1 MSKSYPNRQ
10 TLIIAIICLG
20 AVSATLLY
28 IRPEL
33 LSQKSN
39 WQNIQI
45 EPKSTISAPQ
55 NFIESSESDWKKA
68 FELTSSTTD
77 LTTKDKPLTITD
89 QLGRDFF
96 TKYVELRQNNLTT
109 DDQSVAKA
117 MDQTISSAINLVP
130 KAKVYNLTNITINT
144 SYNNDSLRIYANTV
158 GSVFA
163 KNAPKID
170 PTSIANEALEQENSL
185 VLEKLKPVISSYDK
199 LIKGIIITPVP
210 APLASYHLDLIN
222 SLSSMLFVSQELQ
235 YMISDPMRGVVAL
248 NQYVLARENIS
259 KALVKTSGYL
269 NDKEIFFTNQ
279 EPGIFFA
286 TVQ

>member
-10 TLIIAIICLG
+10 TLIIAVICLG

-33 LSQKSN
+33 LSQKSSWKN
-39 WQNIQI
+39 LEVKPKTVIDTDKNLI
-45 EPKSTISAPQ
+45 ELA
-55 NFIESSESDWKKA
+55 ESDWKKA
-68 FELTSSTTD
+68 FDLTSSTTD
-77 LTTKDKPLTITD
+77 LTSKDKPLTITD

-109 DDQSVAKA
+109 DDQSVAQA
-117 MDQTISSAINLVP
+117 MDQTINSAMNIAP
-130 KAKVYNLTNITINT
+130 KAKTYSLTNIKINT
-144 SYNNDSLRIYANTV
+144 SYTNDSLHVYGNTI
-158 GSVFA
+158 GSIFA
-163 KNAPKID
+163 KNAPRVD
-170 PTSIANEALEQENSL
+170 PTLIASQALEQENSE
-185 VLEKLKPVISSYDK
+185 VLDKLKPIVNSYDK
-199 LIKGIIITPVP
+199 LIKDIIITSVP

-235 YMISDPMRGVVAL
+235 YIISDPIRGVMAL
-248 NQYVLARENIS
+248 NQYVLAKENIS
-259 KALVKTSGYL
+259 KSLLNTNTYL
-269 NDKEIFFTNQ
+269 NDKEVFFSNQ